1 MRVAWR
7 RLAGAACIALL
18 QGCAAPQQAAPI
30 VSLPQPP
37 SQKLLH
43 HWVSSGESLYSIAWR
58 YGLDY
63 RDLAR
68 ANRLAEPYRLQP
80 GLRLS
85 LDVSA
90 MPATPP
96 TQARPVSPPPRRPAA
111 PARPAAVASGV
122 FNNRWQW
129 PAAGSVARSFNPA
142 VHHQGLSLSGAA
154 GRAVKP
160 AAPGVVVYAGEG
172 LRGYGKLVIIKHSDL
187 LLSAYG
193 HNARLKVAEGAV
205 VVADSVIASAGSS
218 GEVYFEI
225 RRDGR
230 PVDPA
235 KFLPAR

>member
-1 MRVAWR
+1 MR
-7 RLAGAACIALL
+7 AGWWWLIGALCSLLL

-68 ANRLAEPYRLQP
+68 ANQLSEPYRLQP

-85 LDVSA
+85 LAVSA
-90 MPATPP
+90 PSAAPP
-96 TQARPVSPPPRRPAA
+96 VAARPSSQPPRRAATPAT
-111 PARPAAVASGV
+111 PAAVASGV

-129 PAAGSVARSFNPA
+129 PAAGSVARAFNPA

-193 HNARLKVAEGAV
+193 HNAGLKVAEGAV

-230 PVDPA
+230 PVDPIQ
-235 KFLPAR
+235 FLPAR